1 MSLLNFFALKKR
13 TTTQDNPLPF
23 CGFSIRET
31 TAESSVESLVHCLI
45 KGLFIFAAS
54 FGCISGILSEFDI
67 NYNYILVMLVLFTAS
82 MAVSLIHLNK
92 WIFNFGYPLVFVIF
106 ASSLIRFRH
115 YANSGFQALMNII
128 NEEYSSHFLLLFTR
142 ESTETIANR
151 YLTITTAAIFLGVFL
166 AIMINVGIFNDMYFC
181 TTFTLTFYPLQ
192 FGIYIGK
199 YPSFISILLI
209 FFAYFGI
216 YFLKHSN
223 HYHYISPGKKKSR
236 VNSYIKKGKQHIH
249 YKSNAKV
256 MSHICLFALVLSLF
270 FSSFATAVT
279 SASQNA
285 DNTNSPIKEF
295 TDPYVKIFV
304 QNGLSGFF
312 NRYHA
317 TGGLSNGR
325 LGGISSIRPDYQTD
339 LIVTF
344 VPYAYDSLYLRAFV
358 GLEYTGTQWCRPGK
372 EISTPYSY
380 PVIDEY
386 SLYHDTCA
394 YGESAILSTMMDQG
408 TIPSMS
414 ATMMIENVDAA
425 PAFLYT
431 PYYTMP
437 LEDHASV
444 TKENTLLGVMPPE
457 GQKLILHY
465 IPYSPS
471 QTDLTGRSLR
481 EYGKYTE
488 KAHSLALETYQ
499 AECYDNYLQIPDNIA
514 SELSKLQQE
523 IGSSDDLTTQIFM
536 IREFLTT
543 HYTYD
548 MSPGT
553 TPRNEDFVLYF
564 LNEQK
569 RGYCSHFASAATL
582 LFRSYGIPAR
592 YVEGYVADPLAIS
605 ERAQATN
612 YEYDD
617 FFRGENT
624 LGTSDVVDVEIND
637 GDAHAWVEIFVDG
650 FGWVPVEVTPPSDEE
665 EEPSYGDFLAALT
678 GFLATG
684 TPSDAN
690 NVYGETQQDIPVLQ
704 GLNIKSSPLV
714 TAFILILAIALC
726 FPAVINLVRLCQARI
741 RRKRDYHAGIYD
753 TSITFEYVKAAKHLQ
768 KHCPDKLL
776 TLPEHMDQLL
786 TSHLSGYHA
795 SDWNG
800 YSIQELIA
808 LTQKSCFSG
817 KQVSKETADLLI
829 KFYRY
834 VRKH

>member
-1 MSLLNFFALKKR
+1 MSLLNLSVFKKHI
-13 TTTQDNPLPF
+13 TAQDNSLPF
-23 CGFSIRET
+23 CGFSVTET
-31 TAESSVESLVHCLI
+31 TAESPMESFNHCLI

-54 FGCISGILSEFDI
+54 FGCISGVLSEFNI
-67 NYNYILVMLVLFTAS
+67 SYNYLLVMLILFAAS
-82 MAVSLIHLNK
+82 MGVSLIHLNK
-92 WIFNFGYPLVFVIF
+92 WIFNLGYPLVFVIF

-115 YANSGFQALMNII
+115 YANSGFQALLNIM

-192 FGIYIGK
+192 LGIYIGK
-199 YPSFISILLI
+199 YPSFLSLLLI

-216 YFLKHSN
+216 YFLKHSD

-236 VNSYIKKGKQHIH
+236 IKSYIQKGKHHIH

-256 MSHICLFALVLSLF
+256 MSHICVFALVLSLF
-270 FSSFATAVT
+270 FSSFAAAT
-279 SASQNA
+279 SAASQN
-285 DNTNSPIKEF
+285 TNSANSPLKEF

-344 VPYAYDSLYLRAFV
+344 VPFAYDSLYLRAFV
-358 GLEYTGTQWCRPGK
+358 GLEYTGSQWCRPGK
-372 EISTPYSY
+372 EISTPYKY
-380 PVIDEY
+380 PIIEDY
-386 SLYHDTCA
+386 TLYHDTCT
-394 YGESAILSTMMDQG
+394 YGESVILSAMMDQDV
-408 TIPSMS
+408 IPSMS

-425 PAFLYT
+425 PAFIYT
-431 PYYTMP
+431 PYYALP
-437 LEDHASV
+437 LEDYASV
-444 TKENTLLGVMPPE
+444 TKENTLLGVMPPAGE
-457 GQKLILHY
+457 KITLQY

-471 QTDLTGRSLR
+471 QTDLTNRSLQ
-481 EYGKYTE
+481 EYNRYTE
-488 KAHSLALETYQ
+488 QSHRSVLETYQ
-499 AECYDNYLQIPDNIA
+499 TECYDNYLQIPDELVA
-514 SELSKLQQE
+514 ELSKFQQE
-523 IGSSDDLTTQIFM
+523 IGTSDDLTTQIFM

-553 TPRNEDFVLYF
+553 TPRNSDFVLYF

-569 RGYCSHFASAATL
+569 RGYCAHFASAATL

-605 ERAQATN
+605 ERAQATE
-612 YEYDD
+612 YKYDD
-617 FFRGENT
+617 FFQGENI
-624 LGTSDVVDVEIND
+624 LGTSNVVDVEIND

-650 FGWVPVEVTPPSDEE
+650 FGWVPIEVTPPSDEE
-665 EEPSYGDFLAALT
+665 EDPTYGDFLAALT
-678 GFLATG
+678 GFLSTG
-684 TPSDAN
+684 DNPGAN
-690 NVYGETQQDIPVLQ
+690 NGYNDTQQDISMMS
-704 GLNIKSSPLV
+704 GLNFKSSPLV
-714 TAFILILAIALC
+714 TGFILILATALFLPVC
-726 FPAVINLVRLCQARI
+726 TSMIRLYKAKI
-741 RRKRDYHAGIYD
+741 KRKRDYRTGIYD
-753 TSITFEYVKAAKHLQ
+753 TTIAFEYIITRKHLQ
-768 KHCPDKLL
+768 KCYPGKHML
-776 TLPEHMDQLL
+776 LPEHMAQLL
-786 TSHLSGYHA
+786 LSHLTDYQSA
-795 SDWNG
+795 KWNNH
-800 YSIQELIA
+800 SIDELVA
-808 LTQKSCFSG
+808 LTEKSYFSG
-817 KQVSKETADLLI
+817 NQISKETADLLI